1 MIPGL
6 FIFSSNSCF
15 LSNFCVLIPVLEA
28 RVVMYRCESWTIK
41 KAEHQR
47 IDAFE
52 PWRWRRLLRVLWTAR
67 RSNQS
72 ILKEIN
78 PDIHWKDCCW
88 SWSSNTLATW
98 WEELS
103 HWKRPWCWE
112 RLKAGGEGDNREWND
127 WMASL
132 TQWMNL
138 SKLQEMMKD
147 REAWGAAVHALTKS
161 QLPLR
166 DWKTTRSQRPSSEQD
181 KNPYP
186 ILLLFCL

>member
-98 WEELS
+98 CKEPT

-112 RLKAGGEGDNREWND
+112 RLKAGGEGDNRGWD
-127 WMASL
+127 GWMPSL
-132 TQWMNL
+132 TQWTWVWANARGWWRTGKPGVL
-138 SKLQEMMKD
+138 H
-147 REAWGAAVHALTKS
+147 AVHGVAKSRTTLSNWTTK
-161 QLPLR
+161 
-166 DWKTTRSQRPSSEQD
+166 
-181 KNPYP
+181 
-186 ILLLFCL
+186 